1 MMRKEPLETNVTDG
15 LAEMHEAAELIPE
28 DKVEEL
34 AEKAKKE
41 AEEATSE
48 YRKKHE
54 EKRT

>member
-1 MMRKEPLETNVTDG
+1 MLYFVFRTRYLSILSEGGTYGTDN
-15 LAEMHEAAELIPE
+15 A
-28 DKVEEL
+28 VQ
-34 AEKAKKE
+34 EKAKKE